1 MKTNKKMAVLKAY
14 YVSKTLWRAV
24 DTWMNKV

>member
-1 MKTNKKMAVLKAY
+1 MKTNKKMAVITAY
-14 YVSKTLWRAV
+14 YVSETLWKAV